1 MSTEFTIRPA
11 EIIDA
16 KKVFGF
22 VCALEEIKFDYE
34 KFYLDY
40 RNNILGNNNVYLV
53 AADKNNDAVG
63 YISCH
68 GQSLLHHGGMVYE
81 IQELYVED
89 AWRRRGAGSTLLK
102 ALELQLARRD
112 YQSLEVTAK
121 NKRKEAIELYQ
132 KYEFA
137 KTHVKLTRG
146 KK

>member
-1 MSTEFTIRPA
+1 MSNEYTIRQA

-16 KKVFGF
+16 KKIFSF
-22 VCALEEIKFDYE
+22 VCGLEEREFNYE

-40 RNNILGNNNVYLV
+40 RNNIQANSNVYLV
-53 AADKNNDAVG
+53 AADKYNDAVG

-81 IQELYVED
+81 IQELYVD
-89 AWRRRGAGSTLLK
+89 VAWRKQKIGSTLLK
-102 ALELQLARRD
+102 ALELQLAKRD

-121 NKRKEAIELYQ
+121 NKRKEAIGLYQ
-132 KYEFA
+132 KYGFA
-137 KTHVKLTRG
+137 KTHVKLTRS

>member
-1 MSTEFTIRPA
+1 MSREFTIRQA

-16 KKVFGF
+16 KKIFGF
-22 VCALEEIKFDYE
+22 VCALEEKTFNYE

-53 AADKNNDAVG
+53 AVDKENNAVG

-68 GQSLLHHGGMVYE
+68 GQSLLHHGGMGDE
-81 IQELYVED
+81 IHELYVED
-89 AWRRRGAGSTLLK
+89 AWRKQGVGKTLLK
-102 ALELQLARRD
+102 ALELQLAKKD

-121 NKRKEAIELYQ
+121 DKRKEAIELYK
-132 KYEFA
+132 KYGFE
-137 KTHVKLTRG
+137 KTHVKLTRE